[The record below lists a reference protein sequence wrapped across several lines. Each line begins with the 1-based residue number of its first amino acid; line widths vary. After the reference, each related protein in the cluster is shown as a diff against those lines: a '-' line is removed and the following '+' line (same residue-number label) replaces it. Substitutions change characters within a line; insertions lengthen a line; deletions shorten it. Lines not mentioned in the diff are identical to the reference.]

1 MTSIWPNSSSHSL
14 PLLSALWEATKA
26 IDESRLIPM
35 EDSLHPSIPGKP
47 KCLDP
52 KKVRNKFE
60 QSCQKPIVFGSSS
73 RFGGCS
79 TEFSHADTSFCGTNK
94 SLWIA
99 TWPLLEVHGTRGE
112 VARRS
117 CCVPLRGDARPLRTT
132 EHPHNR
138 HTTSAARRQ
147 VHPCTRAVESGSAG
161 PSVELSV

>member
-1 MTSIWPNSSSHSL
+1 MLCDTCTSVHCV
-14 PLLSALWEATKA
+14 TY
-26 IDESRLIPM
+26 
-35 EDSLHPSIPGKP
+35 HPSIPGKP
-47 KCLDP
+47 KCLENQENQNAS
-52 KKVRNKFE
+52 KNQNASIRKKFE

-99 TWPLLEVHGTRGE
+99 TWPLLEVHGTRGGWRG
-112 VARRS
+112 VRAVCLTAQPRQS
-117 CCVPLRGDARPLRTT
+117 AAPLRGDARPLRTA

-138 HTTSAARRQ
+138 HTTSTARRQ

>member
-1 MTSIWPNSSSHSL
+1 MYTVYEFIALSPITPVSQENQNVSKNQNVSIR
-14 PLLSALWEATKA
+14 K
-26 IDESRLIPM
+26 
-35 EDSLHPSIPGKP
+35 
-47 KCLDP
+47 
-52 KKVRNKFE
+52 KFE

-117 CCVPLRGDARPLRTT
+117 CCVPLRGDARPLRTA

-138 HTTSAARRQ
+138 HTTSTARRQ

>member
-1 MTSIWPNSSSHSL
+1 M
-14 PLLSALWEATKA
+14 
-26 IDESRLIPM
+26 
-35 EDSLHPSIPGKP
+35 LHPCGTGKERVRRPAGRRRLTKTDRILRILRSPITPVSQENQNASI
-47 KCLDP
+47 
-52 KKVRNKFE
+52 RNKFE

-117 CCVPLRGDARPLRTT
+117 CCVPLRGDARPLRTA

>member
-1 MTSIWPNSSSHSL
+1 MALRVGIPTSTMSPITPVSQENQN
-14 PLLSALWEATKA
+14 A
-26 IDESRLIPM
+26 
-35 EDSLHPSIPGKP
+35 SIR
-47 KCLDP
+47 
-52 KKVRNKFE
+52 KKFEQSCQIRKKFE

-79 TEFSHADTSFCGTNK
+79 TEFSHADTSFCGTNN

-117 CCVPLRGDARPLRTT
+117 CCVPLRGDARPLRTA